1 LGSRSR
7 THQTQPKGCKGTFQ
21 LPSEAN
27 VAKAGLEGVVAAE
40 SRISD
45 VNGEKGEL
53 IYAGYDIH
61 DLAKHSTYEEVV
73 YLLWNG
79 RLPTRGELEQLK
91 QQLNSE
97 AGIPT
102 AIQDLIASVPKNAN
116 PMDVLRTVVSA
127 LGFYDPD
134 LSESSPEAN
143 LRRAMR
149 LTAKFP
155 TIVATFQRV
164 RNGLLP
170 IEPRKDLSIA
180 ANFLFTLRGAQPD
193 EVSTRTMDLAF
204 VLHADHELNASTFAA
219 RVTAATLSDM
229 YSAIVSA
236 IGTLKGPLHGGAN
249 EGVIKNLLEIGSV
262 DRVEAWVRQ
271 QLAEKKR
278 IMGFGHRVYRT
289 EDPRATHLREMSRQL
304 AERTGEKRWY
314 EMSRKME
321 EVMMRE
327 KHLNPNV
334 DFYSA
339 STYYALGI
347 PTDLFTPIFACSR
360 ISGWTAH
367 VLEQFRNNR
376 LIRPR
381 AQYVGPRGLKY
392 VPIKERG
399 K

>member
-1 LGSRSR
+1 MSG
-7 THQTQPKGCKGTFQ
+7 
-21 LPSEAN
+21 EAN
-27 VAKAGLEGVVAAE
+27 VAKAGLEGIVAAQ
-40 SRISD
+40 SSISD
-45 VNGEKGEL
+45 VNGVEGEL

-61 DLAKHSTYEEVV
+61 DLARQSTFEEVA
-73 YLLWNG
+73 YLLWHLK
-79 RLPTRGELEQLK
+79 LPTAAELRELKGQLASQTALPGEIIQLIR
-91 QQLNSE
+91 S
-97 AGIPT
+97 IP
-102 AIQDLIASVPKNAN
+102 SRSN
-116 PMDVLRTVVSA
+116 PMDALRTVVSA
-127 LGFYDPD
+127 LSFFD
-134 LSESSPEAN
+134 PEAGDDSIEAN
-143 LRRAMR
+143 YRRAIR
-149 LTAKFP
+149 LTARFP
-155 TIVATFQRV
+155 IIVTTFQRV
-164 RNGLLP
+164 RNGKSP
-170 IEPRKDLSIA
+170 VEPREDLSLA
-180 ANFLFTLRGAQPD
+180 GNFLFTLNDAEPD
-193 EVSTRTMDLAF
+193 EVATRTMDLAF

-262 DRVEAWVRQ
+262 DNVESWTKNA
-271 QLAEKKR
+271 LANKAK

-304 AERTGEKRWY
+304 GERTGEMKWY
-314 EMSRKME
+314 EMSRRME

-339 STYYALGI
+339 STYYALGL

-367 VLEQFRNNR
+367 VLEQFKNNR

-381 AQYVGPRGLKY
+381 AEYTGPRGLEY
-392 VPIKERG
+392 VPISER

>member
-1 LGSRSR
+1 MPG
-7 THQTQPKGCKGTFQ
+7 
-21 LPSEAN
+21 EAN
-27 VAKAGLEGVVAAE
+27 VAKAGLEGIVAAE

-45 VNGEKGEL
+45 VNGDEGKL

-61 DLAKHSTYEEVV
+61 DLAEHSTFEEVV
-73 YLLWNG
+73 YLLWHGELPSRTALEELKRRLSNETG
-79 RLPTRGELEQLK
+79 LPTPIQVLI
-91 QQLNSE
+91 SS
-97 AGIPT
+97 IPK
-102 AIQDLIASVPKNAN
+102 SAN
-116 PMDVLRTVVSA
+116 PMDMLRTVVSA
-127 LGFYDPD
+127 LSFYDPD
-134 LSESSPEAN
+134 LDDMSPEAN
-143 LRRAMR
+143 LRKAIR

-155 TIVATFQRV
+155 TIVTTFQRV
-164 RNGLLP
+164 RNGLQP
-170 IEPRKDLSIA
+170 VEPRKDLSIA
-180 ANFLFTLRGAQPD
+180 ANFLFTLRGQEPD
-193 EVSTRTMDLAF
+193 ETSTRTMDVALI
-204 VLHADHELNASTFAA
+204 LHADHELNASTFAA

-262 DRVEAWVRQ
+262 DNIEPWLKKA
-271 QLAEKKR
+271 LTEKKK
-278 IMGFGHRVYRT
+278 IMGFGHRVYHT

-304 AERTGEKRWY
+304 GERTGEKKWY

-339 STYYALGI
+339 STYYALGV

-367 VLEQFRNNR
+367 VLEQYKNNR

-381 AQYVGPRGLKY
+381 AEYVGPRGLKY
-392 VPIKERG
+392 VPIEGRG
-399 K
+399 

>member
-1 LGSRSR
+1 MS
-7 THQTQPKGCKGTFQ
+7 
-21 LPSEAN
+21 SEAN
-27 VAKAGLEGVVAAE
+27 VAKAGLEGVVAAQ
-40 SRISD
+40 SSISD
-45 VNGEKGEL
+45 VNGEEGKL

-61 DLAKHSTYEEVV
+61 DLAEHATFEEVI

-79 RLPTRGELEQLK
+79 KLPTSSELARLK
-91 QQLNSE
+91 SQLNSE
-97 AGIPT
+97 TRLPAEIIELIRSIPKT
-102 AIQDLIASVPKNAN
+102 AA
-116 PMDVLRTVVSA
+116 PMDMLRTVISA
-127 LGFYDPD
+127 LGLYDPD
-134 LSESSPEAN
+134 AADISLEAN
-143 LRRAMR
+143 ARKAIS

-155 TIVATFQRV
+155 IVVTTFQRM
-164 RNGLLP
+164 RNGH
-170 IEPRKDLSIA
+170 EPVQPREGLSLA
-180 ANFLFTLRGAQPD
+180 GNFLFTLNGQEAD
-193 EVSTRTMDLAF
+193 DIATRTMDVAF

-219 RVTAATLSDM
+219 RVTAATMSDM

-262 DRVEAWVRQ
+262 EGVEPWVKNAFANKQ
-271 QLAEKKR
+271 K

-289 EDPRATHLREMSRQL
+289 IDPRATHLSEMSRKL
-304 AERTGEKRWY
+304 GERTGETKWY

-321 EVMMRE
+321 EVVMRE
-327 KHLNPNV
+327 KHLNANV

-339 STYYALGI
+339 STYYALGV

-381 AQYVGPRGLKY
+381 AEYVGPRGLKY
-392 VPIKERG
+392 VPIEQRG
-399 K
+399 